1 MAFAASGRANRRLL
15 GTECVLFLYLA
26 LRVAQNVATILVVVI
41 ELNCWSYQHLKAA
54 SKLAY
59 LENQMITK
67 EDQMRRNEKT
77 IASPDI
83 SDTTINLALVLG
95 LFGVLAGIGSSDW
108 AVTSTLFI
116 LAAVAGVGG
125 LVIRY
130 TNRDSRKLDK
140 YDENAAVKAPVAELV
155 GPLRAAGSSESTPGA
170 GFNVNQFYRY
180 PMNRVAAIFA
190 DLSGVKAALPQ
201 LEQAGFDLTGVN
213 VLSGREGAR
222 LLDLD
227 GAGHGVW
234 ARVLR
239 VLQRGGAFEGETLKF
254 HESALRNDQ
263 AIVFVPVRNNSEEQ
277 HAARIL
283 HQYGGR
289 AMFRFHRWTIEP
301 LPGIQLSAP
310 N

>member
-1 MAFAASGRANRRLL
+1 
-15 GTECVLFLYLA
+15 
-26 LRVAQNVATILVVVI
+26 
-41 ELNCWSYQHLKAA
+41 
-54 SKLAY
+54 
-59 LENQMITK
+59 
-67 EDQMRRNEKT
+67 MRRNEKT

-190 DLSGVKAALPQ
+190 GLSGVKAALPQ

-227 GAGHGVW
+227 GTGHGLL
-234 ARVLR
+234 ARALR
-239 VLQRGGAFEGETLKF
+239 VLQRGGAFEGETLRI
-254 HESALRNDQ
+254 HHSALGSDQ
-263 AIVFVPVRNNSEEQ
+263 SVVFVPVRNDRDEQ
-277 HAARIL
+277 QAADIL
-283 HQYGGR
+283 RRCGGR
-289 AMFRFHRWTIEP
+289 SIFRFNRWTIHP
-301 LPGIQLSAP
+301 LPGIEQY
-310 N
+310 

>member
-1 MAFAASGRANRRLL
+1 
-15 GTECVLFLYLA
+15 
-26 LRVAQNVATILVVVI
+26 
-41 ELNCWSYQHLKAA
+41 
-54 SKLAY
+54 
-59 LENQMITK
+59 
-67 EDQMRRNEKT
+67 MRRNEKT

-140 YDENAAVKAPVAELV
+140 YDENPAVKAPVAELV

-180 PMNRVAAIFA
+180 PMNRVAAIF
-190 DLSGVKAALPQ
+190 DDFEGVTKVLPQ
-201 LEQAGFDLTGVN
+201 LEQAGFDPTGVN
-213 VLSGREGAR
+213 VLSGREGVR
-222 LLDLD
+222 LLDLA
-227 GAGHGVW
+227 GAGLGPW
-234 ARVLR
+234 GRTLR
-239 VLQRGGAFEGETLKF
+239 ALQCGGGFEGETLRI
-254 HESALRNDQ
+254 HDSALRNDQ
-263 AIVFVPVRNNSEEQ
+263 AIVFVPIRSTSEEQ

-283 HQYGGR
+283 HRCGGR
-289 AMFRFHRWTIEP
+289 SMFRFHRWTIDP
-301 LPGIQLSAP
+301 LPGIQISAS

>member
-1 MAFAASGRANRRLL
+1 
-15 GTECVLFLYLA
+15 
-26 LRVAQNVATILVVVI
+26 
-41 ELNCWSYQHLKAA
+41 
-54 SKLAY
+54 
-59 LENQMITK
+59 
-67 EDQMRRNEKT
+67 MRRNEKT

-140 YDENAAVKAPVAELV
+140 YGENPAVKAPVAELV

-190 DLSGVKAALPQ
+190 GLSGVKAALPQ

-213 VLSGREGAR
+213 VLSGREGVR
-222 LLDLD
+222 LLDLE
-227 GAGHGVW
+227 GTGLGLW
-234 ARVLR
+234 ARALR
-239 VLQRGGAFEGETLKF
+239 ALQRGGGFEGETLRI
-254 HESALRNDQ
+254 HDSALRNDQ
-263 AIVFVPVRNNSEEQ
+263 AIVYVPIRSKSEEQ

-283 HQYGGR
+283 HRCGGR
-289 AMFRFHRWTIEP
+289 SMFRFDRWTIDP
-301 LPGIQLSAP
+301 LPGIQLRAS

>member
-1 MAFAASGRANRRLL
+1 
-15 GTECVLFLYLA
+15 
-26 LRVAQNVATILVVVI
+26 
-41 ELNCWSYQHLKAA
+41 
-54 SKLAY
+54 
-59 LENQMITK
+59 
-67 EDQMRRNEKT
+67 MRRNVKT
-77 IASPDI
+77 IAATDG
-83 SDTTINLALVLG
+83 SDTAINLALVLG
-95 LFGVLAGIGSSDW
+95 LFGVLAGIGSTGW

-130 TNRDSRKLDK
+130 AKGDPRKLDK
-140 YDENAAVKAPVAELV
+140 SEEIPLRRLQVAELV
-155 GPLRAAGSSESTPGA
+155 GPHGAAGSSEPTPGA

-180 PMNRVAAIFA
+180 PMNRVAAIFDDFA
-190 DLSGVKAALPQ
+190 GVTAALPR

-213 VLSGREGAR
+213 VLSGREGVR
-222 LLDLD
+222 LLDLE
-227 GAGHGVW
+227 GAGLGLW
-234 ARVLR
+234 ARALR
-239 VLQRGGAFEGETLKF
+239 ALQRGGGFEGETLRI
-254 HESALRNDQ
+254 HDSALRNDQ

-283 HQYGGR
+283 HRCGGR

>member
-1 MAFAASGRANRRLL
+1 M
-15 GTECVLFLYLA
+15 
-26 LRVAQNVATILVVVI
+26 
-41 ELNCWSYQHLKAA
+41 
-54 SKLAY
+54 
-59 LENQMITK
+59 
-67 EDQMRRNEKT
+67 
-77 IASPDI
+77 
-83 SDTTINLALVLG
+83 
-95 LFGVLAGIGSSDW
+95 
-108 AVTSTLFI
+108 TSTLFI

-140 YDENAAVKAPVAELV
+140 YDENPAVKAPVAELV
-155 GPLRAAGSSESTPGA
+155 GPPFAIQSSESTPGA

-254 HESALRNDQ
+254 HESALGETIRPSSLCRCERQLGATRRQNPP
-263 AIVFVPVRNNSEEQ
+263 PVRGSRHVQ
-277 HAARIL
+277 VP
-283 HQYGGR
+283 
-289 AMFRFHRWTIEP
+289 P
-301 LPGIQLSAP
+301 LDH
-310 N
+310 